1 MKSITSKF
9 ILLIFLLASAYAGIS
24 QNTGTLSGYVRD
36 ARTGDALI
44 GATVQMDGTEKGTV
58 TDVDGFFE
66 ITDIPTKSYSVTVN
80 YLGYEPKSEFN
91 VIVKSVG
98 NAELNFALTE
108 AVESLNEVIVKA
120 SSIEDIITPL
130 STQTLSAVEIATYP
144 GGNND
149 IAKVVQSLPGVGG
162 SIGGFRNDVI
172 IRGGAPNENVY
183 YLDGMEIPNINHFAT
198 QGSAGGPVGLLNVS
212 FIETVDLATSA
223 FNARYDNP
231 LSGVLQFN
239 QRTGNTREGR
249 ANLRISA
256 SEAALTGEGPLF
268 RKGDA
273 PAKTSYIGSVRR
285 SYLQFL
291 FKAIGLPILPD
302 YWDYQYKITHQLD
315 EYNEINLLGI
325 SSIDDFRINVPDD
338 FDAQQQATLEQVPVI
353 KQQTNTTGLSWKNR
367 FKDGTGSMLTT
378 LSINSLDNDFVQY
391 SDNVAETGAY
401 FTNDS
406 KETEI
411 KLRYELTRY
420 LDDWILTGGLGVQQ
434 ANYENNTAN
443 LIDDIAYNT
452 NIDFVKYGLFA
463 QASRSFLRNRLNVSL
478 GLRTD
483 ANTFTTQEAQL
494 LKTLSPRFSFGYA
507 LNPSKSW
514 RFNGSVGRYFKI
526 PTYTVLGFRNNVGTL
541 LNEDAKYIRSDHFIV
556 GLEHRLSGSA
566 RIMLEGFYKKYANYP
581 VSTLDNI
588 SLANKGGG
596 FEVLGN
602 EEVVSEGEG
611 RTYGLEFLFQQQFT
625 KRYYA
630 IFAYTLF
637 KSEFSDLDGRFRS
650 SAWDSRH
657 LLSVTGGYKFG
668 NNWEVSLRYRFAGK
682 TPFAPVDE
690 AATLGAY
697 PAVILDYDRLGG
709 VRLDVY
715 NVADIRIDK
724 KWNFKKFALDVFFE
738 LQNAFAS
745 QTPEPPQ
752 YGLNR
757 DEAGNLLEPRELVQV
772 PAEGGS
778 VLPILGF
785 VVDF

>member
-1 MKSITSKF
+1 MVQVCKNL
-9 ILLIFLLASAYAGIS
+9 ILTFTLLFFSFLAYA
-24 QNTGTLSGYVRD
+24 QNIGTLSGYIRD
-36 ARTGDALI
+36 AKSDEPLI
-44 GATVQMDGTEKGTV
+44 GATVQIDGTDKGTV
-58 TDVDGFFE
+58 TDIDGFYE
-66 ITDIPTKSYSVTVN
+66 IIDIPTKSYTVTAN
-80 YLGYEPKSEFN
+80 YLGYEPQTEFN
-91 VIVKSVG
+91 VIIRSAG
-98 NAELNFALTE
+98 NAELNFELTE
-108 AVESLNEVIVKA
+108 AIESLNEVVVKA

-239 QRTGNTREGR
+239 QRVGNTREGR
-249 ANLRISA
+249 ANIRISA

-273 PAKTSYIGSVRR
+273 PAKTSFIGSVRR

-291 FKAIGLPILPD
+291 FEVIGLPILPD
-302 YWDYQYKITHQLD
+302 YWDYQYKITHQLN
-315 EYNEINLLGI
+315 EYNSINILGVG
-325 SSIDDFRINVPDD
+325 SIDDFRVSVPDD
-338 FDAQQQATLEQVPVI
+338 FDVQQQATLEQVPVI

-367 FKDGTGSMLTT
+367 FKDGSGSMLTT
-378 LSINSLDNDFVQY
+378 LSVNSLKNDFTQY
-391 SDNVAETGAY
+391 TDNVEETGAY

-411 KLRYELTRY
+411 KLRHEQTRY
-420 LDDWILTGGLGVQQ
+420 IGDWILTGGFGVQQ
-434 ANYENNTAN
+434 AMFENNSIN
-443 LIDDIAYNT
+443 LIDDVSYNSE
-452 NIDFVKYGLFA
+452 IDFLKYGLFA
-463 QASRSFLRNRLNVSL
+463 QASRSLLGNRLDISF
-478 GLRTD
+478 GIRTD
-483 ANTFTTQEAQL
+483 ANTFISQDNQMLE
-494 LKTLSPRFSFGYA
+494 TLSPRFSFSYG

-514 RFNGSVGRYFKI
+514 KFNGSIGRYFKI
-526 PTYTVLGFRNNVGTL
+526 PPYTVLGFRNNNNVL
-541 LNEDAKYIRSDHFIV
+541 VNENTKYIQSDHFVAGI
-556 GLEHRLSGSA
+556 EHQLNESA
-566 RIMLEGFYKKYANYP
+566 RITIEGFYKKYNDYP
-581 VSTLDNI
+581 VAVLDNI

-637 KSEFSDLDGRFRS
+637 KSEFSDLDGTFRP

-657 LLSVTGGYKFG
+657 LVSLTGGYKFG
-668 NNWEVSLRYRFAGK
+668 NNWEISLRYRFAGK

-690 AATLGAY
+690 EATLENY
-697 PAVILDYDRLGG
+697 PAVIVVYDQLGD
-709 VRLDVY
+709 VRLDVF

-724 KWNFKKFALDVFFE
+724 KWNFKNLALDIFLE

-745 QTPEPPQ
+745 QTPEPQ
-752 YGLNR
+752 QFGLNR
-757 DEAGNLLEPRELVQV
+757 DEMGNLISPRSLVPV
-772 PAEGGS
+772 PAQDGS
-778 VLPILGF
+778 VIPTLGF

>member
-1 MKSITSKF
+1 MKFTITKIILAIPFMAFSI
-9 ILLIFLLASAYAGIS
+9 LAVS
-24 QNTGTLSGYVRD
+24 QNTGILSGYVRD
-36 ARTGDALI
+36 AKTSETLI
-44 GATVQMDGTEKGTV
+44 GATVQLDGTEIGTV
-58 TDVDGFFE
+58 TDLDGFYK
-66 ITDIPTKSYSVTVN
+66 ITDIPTKSYSVTAN
-80 YLGYEPKSEFN
+80 FLGYETKSEFN
-91 VIVKSVG
+91 VIVKSAG

-108 AVESLNEVIVKA
+108 SVESLNEVVVRA
-120 SSIEDIITPL
+120 SSIEDIISPL

-212 FIETVDLATSA
+212 FIETVDLTTSA

-239 QRTGNTREGR
+239 QRVGNTRKGR
-249 ANLRISA
+249 TNIRVGA
-256 SEAALTGEGPLF
+256 SEAAVTGEGPLF
-268 RKGDA
+268 KNGKEA
-273 PAKTSYIGSVRR
+273 SNTSFIGSVRR

-302 YWDYQYKITHQLD
+302 YWDYQYKVTHKLND
-315 EYNEINLLGI
+315 YNEINLLGI
-325 SSIDDFRINVPDD
+325 GSIDDFRVSVPKDY
-338 FDAQQQATLEQVPVI
+338 DASQQATLEQVPII

-378 LSINSLDNDFVQY
+378 LSINQLKNDFTRFT
-391 SDNVAETGAY
+391 DNVAETGAY
-401 FTNDS
+401 FTNNS
-406 KETEI
+406 KETEV

-420 LDDWILTGGLGVQQ
+420 LGDWILTGGLGVQQ
-434 ANYENNTAN
+434 AIYENNTAN
-443 LIDDIAYNT
+443 LINNITYRT
-452 NIDFVKYGLFA
+452 NLDFVKYGLFA
-463 QASRSFLRNRLNVSL
+463 QASRSLMGNRLDVSF

-483 ANTFTTQEAQL
+483 ANTYTTQENQL
-494 LKTLSPRFSFGYA
+494 LETLSPRFSFSYA
-507 LNPSKSW
+507 LNPSKTW
-514 RFNGSVGRYFKI
+514 KFNGSLGRYFKI
-526 PTYTVLGFRNNVGTL
+526 PTYTVLGFRNNSGMPI
-541 LNEDAKYIRSDHFIV
+541 NEGAKYIRSDHFVAGI
-556 GLEHRLSGSA
+556 EHRLSESA
-566 RIMLEGFYKKYANYP
+566 RITVEGFYKKYANYP

-602 EEVVSEGEG
+602 EEVVSDGQG

-637 KSEFSDLDGRFRS
+637 KSEFSDLNGTFRS

-657 LLSVTGGYKFG
+657 LLSLTGGYKFN

-690 AATLGAY
+690 AATLESY
-697 PAVILDYDRLGG
+697 PAIILDFNRLGD
-709 VRLDVY
+709 VRFDVY

-724 KWNFKKFALDVFFE
+724 KWNFKKVALDVFLE
-738 LQNAFAS
+738 IQNAFAS
-745 QTPEPPQ
+745 QVPEPPQ

-757 DEAGNLLEPRELVQV
+757 DEMGSVLSPRELVQL
-772 PAEGGS
+772 PAQRGT
-778 VLPILGF
+778 VLPTIGF